1 MAKYVR
7 ENLNLLV
14 VINVYYSAIQVP
26 ALLVQRWSQPLVT
39 VRKPN
44 LSLVG
49 AVPSIGPVSCHVGE
63 SCFVGIISVKILA
76 MQETVSLVQELV
88 DKNVY
93 VAKK

>member
-14 VINVYYSAIQVP
+14 AINVYCCAIQVP
-26 ALLVQRWSQPLVT
+26 ALLVQRWSQLLAT
-39 VRKPN
+39 VGKQN

-49 AVPSIGPVSCHVGE
+49 AVPSSGPVSCHAGGNC
-63 SCFVGIISVKILA
+63 SVGIISVKILV

-88 DKNVY
+88 DRNVC

>member
-14 VINVYYSAIQVP
+14 VINACCSAIQVP

-39 VRKPN
+39 VRKPS
-44 LSLVG
+44 LSLAG
-49 AVPSIGPVSCHVGE
+49 AVPSSGPVSCHVGE
-63 SCFVGIISVKILA
+63 SCFVDIISVKILA